1 MFHIVDTQNLFAY
14 IHYRGFSNAVNERMN
29 YHHQVVHDFVSQKYL
44 LEVLAWLILQDVYV
58 FLV

>member
-1 MFHIVDTQNLFAY
+1 MCHIVDTQNLFAY

-44 LEVLAWLILQDVYV
+44 LEVLA
-58 FLV
+58 